1 MDLNDM
7 ELLKLKEQLTPEQN
21 RNIERLVDEWFTE
34 TSIKNIQHFKQL
46 SWWLGGNENGIR

>member
-21 RNIERLVDEWFTE
+21 RNIERLVNEKKKKSMGSVFT
-34 TSIKNIQHFKQL
+34 IIC
-46 SWWLGGNENGIR
+46 SWWIKRI